1 LLPERAQGRPSV
13 SFGRGI
19 WSTRH
24 FEFYRDERPRC
35 SARAA
40 GGEGAYLRGW
50 EQKRAVRHRQGGRRR
65 RGPHAGLPA
74 ARGAGLPAARGAGLP
89 AARGAG
95 LASSS
100 PHPRAR
106 RRPGPPA
113 AAIAVPGLRSAPP
126 CDNRRSGRR
135 RFAGLR
141 TRGSDGGFSSRG
153 SALRAAA
160 GSRLCGREIADSVC
174 EAIFF
179 SVRNM

>member
-1 LLPERAQGRPSV
+1 MLPERAQGRPSV
-13 SFGRGI
+13 SFGRGTR
-19 WSTRH
+19 STRH

-65 RGPHAGLPA
+65 RGPH
-74 ARGAGLPAARGAGLP
+74 AGLP

-179 SVRNM
+179 FL